1 MNTSMIRYILGHV
14 LKIEAILLLLPCLT
28 AVYYQEIQGVYYLL
42 TAAIC
47 IVLGFLM
54 TLRKPKNN
62 VFYLKEGCVGYFS
75 VSSAVCHLCSAER
88 SHRSPMRCLRRFPAS
103 QRPVPAS

>member
-42 TAAIC
+42 TAPFA
-47 IVLGFLM
+47 
-54 TLRKPKNN
+54 
-62 VFYLKEGCVGYFS
+62 
-75 VSSAVCHLCSAER
+75 LCSA
-88 SHRSPMRCLRRFPAS
+88 F
-103 QRPVPAS
+103 